1 MIYLIIFLRKIKY
14 FFGKSQCDCSAEN
27 KKENYYKIAIS
38 TRKLF
43 YTVRFLFIF
52 LSKSQVQVIKL
63 YSKDKYKIN
72 YYALITMH

>member
-43 YTVRFLFIF
+43 YTVRFGLKLFSF
-52 LSKSQVQVIKL
+52 YLFVKESSA
-63 YSKDKYKIN
+63 SYK
-72 YYALITMH
+72 TV

>member
-38 TRKLF
+38 TGKLF

-52 LSKSQVQVIKL
+52 LSKSQVQVLKL
-63 YSKDKYKIN
+63 YSKDKNKIN
-72 YYALITMH
+72 YYAH